1 MSTVTSGLVPLAHLD
16 MTVADGCPRR
26 RCARSGTPSARPVP
40 AGSTRWWAVHTE
52 LVEAG
57 YSPSE
62 ADVLVEEMVARLA
75 ERQPMS

>member
-1 MSTVTSGLVPLAHLD
+1 MSTVTSGPVPLAHLD

-26 RCARSGTPSARPVP
+26 RCARSGTPSPRPVP
-40 AGSTRWWAVHTE
+40 AGSTRWSVHTE

-75 ERQPMS
+75 ELQPMS

>member
-1 MSTVTSGLVPLAHLD
+1 MSAAQVRAIWRAVGE
-16 MTVADGCPRR
+16 
-26 RCARSGTPSARPVP
+26 AR
-40 AGSTRWWAVHTE
+40 AGRFDALAVHTE